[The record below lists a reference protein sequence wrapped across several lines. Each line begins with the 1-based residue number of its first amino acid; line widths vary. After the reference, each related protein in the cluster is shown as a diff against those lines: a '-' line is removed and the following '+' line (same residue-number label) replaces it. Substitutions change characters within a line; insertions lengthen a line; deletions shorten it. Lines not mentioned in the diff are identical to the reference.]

1 MPVPDDAAFADKQ
14 EELAELRERHQ
25 CEARRVRRASRSC
38 RASNSE
44 RREVLAEVQHAQ
56 KERAEANA
64 RRIALQQLQQ
74 RLQTN
79 GKLDDW
85 LRRHGLQQGQPLWK
99 SLHVE
104 AGWEDAVE
112 AILRERL
119 SALPA
124 ERADPAWSRDRPGG
138 KLTLLLPL
146 AGASPSAGNCRRV
159 AAGANRCDDPSLR
172 RFSATGWA
180 TC

>member
-1 MPVPDDAAFADKQ
+1 
-14 EELAELRERHQ
+14 
-25 CEARRVRRASRSC
+25 
-38 RASNSE
+38 
-44 RREVLAEVQHAQ
+44 VLAEVQHAQ

-79 GKLDDW
+79 GKLDEW
-85 LRRHGLQQGQPLWK
+85 LRRHGLQQGEPLWK

-124 ERADPAWSRDRPGG
+124 NAPTRRGAGTARA
-138 KLTLLLPL
+138 
-146 AGASPSAGNCRRV
+146 AS
-159 AAGANRCDDPSLR
+159 
-172 RFSATGWA
+172 
-180 TC
+180 